1 MTDDHSLL
9 LKWLLPLSSLDI
21 LLYPSVSLLYFLAS
35 SSVFFIHTH
44 LLRSTVLGFF
54 STLRFVSHSLVLP
67 EGISDRTLVQL
78 LWMSRWLG
86 ISIFIQDLASNS
98 SPICPTAHWVL
109 LDTLKSTLNSTCP
122 ALNLESCH
130 FPKHDVL
137 SVFLISMNDDLIRPF
152 AQARNPWVFL
162 DADFSFTV
170 YIQHITN
177 ISLYLIIQNISQ
189 NVPVLALST
198 SLTLVQATMHSC
210 LTYHDCFSCGL
221 STSILCQPILS
232 S

>member
-1 MTDDHSLL
+1 MT
-9 LKWLLPLSSLDI
+9 SSLKFSWYPLI
-21 LLYPSVSLLYFLAS
+21 SFCFPLIFSGQFFCVLYTYS
-35 SSVFFIHTH
+35 SSSKHCPG
-44 LLRSTVLGFF
+44 LVLHPPFC
-54 STLRFVSHSLVLP
+54 SHSLVLP
-67 EGISDRTLVQL
+67 KGISDRTLVQL
-78 LWMSRWLG
+78 LWMSRWLE

-98 SPICPTAHWVL
+98 SPICPTAHWLL

-221 STSILCQPILS
+221 SASILCQPILS